1 MDDCFLSSRRE
12 RDEGGQHEQN
22 GTKLVSDGSCKKK
35 EANADETYRS
45 SSWSSHKTYLAEKK
59 KKERQRVDN
68 PGREGEEGALTVL
81 VAQRRFDGSD
91 RADAEMEEI
100 NVIQYSQHV
109 QNTLCAFRDSFLCAP
124 SPRPSSD
131 PQFATDLFRRKQ
143 WKEWAPEIPQ
153 VNLEC
158 SLFVSCVV

>member
-1 MDDCFLSSRRE
+1 MDDGFLSSRRE
-12 RDEGGQHEQN
+12 RDKGGQHGQN

-35 EANADETYRS
+35 AAKADETYRS

-59 KKERQRVDN
+59 KDRQRVDN

-91 RADAEMEEI
+91 GADAEMEEI
-100 NVIQYSQHV
+100 NVIQYSQHA

-131 PQFATDLFRRKQ
+131 PQFAIDIFRRKQ
-143 WKEWAPEIPQ
+143 
-153 VNLEC
+153 
-158 SLFVSCVV
+158 